1 MRWWL
6 YAGLASVAA
15 LSIAAVVVALTN
27 APASS
32 DLSRVKSAFQLQ
44 TNCQQVAVE
53 RPSSAAIVK
62 RWSGLTVQSADV
74 VCATPGPR
82 VTYAKFLDRGSLDR
96 ALAAS
101 QPPGGYC
108 VLGRSIVT
116 AQLVGPASTLLS
128 DMCQSLAG
136 TLEVAPA
143 A

>member
-1 MRWWL
+1 MRWL
-6 YAGLASVAA
+6 YVGLASVAA
-15 LSIAAVVVALTN
+15 LSIAAVVVALTS

-32 DLSRVKSAFQLQ
+32 DLSRVKSAFELQ

-53 RPSSAAIVK
+53 HPSSAVIVR
-62 RWSGLTVQSADV
+62 RWAGLAVQSADV
-74 VCATPGPR
+74 DCAAAGPR

-101 QPPGGYC
+101 QPSGGYC
-108 VLGRSIVT
+108 VLGQSIVT

-136 TLEVAPA
+136 TLEVGSD
-143 A
+143 